1 MENLNQNE
9 RRKTMVTSNNSTDSG
24 SITKGRSI
32 CLLNDSFPP
41 LIDGVSNTVVNYADQ
56 LQKLGHKA
64 IVITPDNPEA
74 QDSNFT
80 YPIRRYPS
88 ISTER
93 FEGYPAGIPF
103 SPHISRYIKKQNIDL
118 IHTHCPVTSAV
129 MARELQHI
137 TGVPI
142 VFTYHTKFDV
152 DIGHIFKSKPLQALA
167 QKALL
172 ANISACD
179 EVWAV
184 SKGAGENLRAMGYD
198 GEYIVMP
205 NGVDLPL
212 GKAST
217 QIIASATAGYDL
229 PFDIPVYLFVGRMM
243 WYKGLRIIID
253 ALTKLN
259 AEGKNFRMVFIGSGD
274 DREEI
279 EAYAECCGISN
290 KCIFT
295 GAIHSR
301 ENLRGWYSR
310 ANLFLFPSTYDTNG
324 LVVREAAACSLGSV
338 LIQGSCAA
346 EGVTDG
352 RNGLLISENAD
363 SLAACLRN
371 LTMEKMQKVGCA
383 AARELYLSW
392 EAAVSFAAER
402 YETVIEHFQHTRKN
416 HPRKALDRIVK
427 INAEFMNALSSIPP
441 IQKDN

>member
-1 MENLNQNE
+1 
-9 RRKTMVTSNNSTDSG
+9 MVTSNNSTDSG